1 MSTSPT
7 RRGRRVLTAIAS
19 IGAVA
24 AITLVLAG
32 CGSGSSNG
40 SSSAST
46 GSGPYG
52 GSSSSSGSATTNS
65 SGGSSVDLASTS
77 LGKVLVDS
85 SGRTLYLFEADKGPK
100 SMCDGACAAAWPP
113 LTTKG
118 NPKAGAGVSAAKLGT
133 TKRSD
138 GSTEITYNGHPL
150 YTFAGD
156 TAKGQTNG
164 QGIDGFG
171 AEWYVLSAAGSK
183 ID

>member
-7 RRGRRVLTAIAS
+7 RRRRRVLIAIAS

-40 SSSAST
+40 SSSAA
-46 GSGPYG
+46 SGG
-52 GSSSSSGSATTNS
+52 GPTKS
-65 SGGSSVDLASTS
+65 SGGPTVDLASTS
-77 LGKVLVDS
+77 LGKVLVDG

-100 SMCDGACAAAWPP
+100 SVCDGACAAAWPP

-118 NPKAGAGVSAAKLGT
+118 KPTIGAGVSAAKLGT

-150 YTFAGD
+150 YTYAGD

-164 QGIDGFG
+164 QELDDFG
-171 AEWYVLSAAGSK
+171 AEWYVLSAAGNK
-183 ID
+183 VE